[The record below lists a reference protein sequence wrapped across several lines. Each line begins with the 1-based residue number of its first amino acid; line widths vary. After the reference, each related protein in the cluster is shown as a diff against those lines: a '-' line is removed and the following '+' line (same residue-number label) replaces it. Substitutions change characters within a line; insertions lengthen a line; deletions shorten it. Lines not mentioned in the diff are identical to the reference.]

1 MSSAAAAAQV
11 AGSTS
16 SSKAALEKGGGAN
29 DYLRLKRVSNMVMTS
44 MMANGASG
52 TE

>member
-11 AGSTS
+11 AGSTT
-16 SSKAALEKGGGAN
+16 SSKAALEKGGAN

-44 MMANGASG
+44 MMANGPSG